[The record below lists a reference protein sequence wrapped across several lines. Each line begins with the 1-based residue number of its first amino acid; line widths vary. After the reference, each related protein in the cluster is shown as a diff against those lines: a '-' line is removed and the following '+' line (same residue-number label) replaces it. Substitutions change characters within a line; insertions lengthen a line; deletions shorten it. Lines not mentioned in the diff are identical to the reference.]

1 MERTPLTALLEK
13 NTYPGRG
20 IMIGRSADGKR
31 AVTCLLYTSSGP
43 RLIWYVG
50 YTDEKA
56 ARALPVQLFRCHH
69 TNLLFIRRGVFSSWS
84 DYIIAVVYADLE
96 TSV

>member
-1 MERTPLTALLEK
+1 MKKYRCASSFFH
-13 NTYPGRG
+13 
-20 IMIGRSADGKR
+20 GRSLS
-31 AVTCLLYTSSGP
+31 TSGP
-43 RLIWYVG
+43 RLIWDVG